1 MVAHPGDTRAVRTAG
16 RLNEPRP
23 ARVEANFDGT
33 PWQVNHQ
40 SVAVLREEWRVLD
53 RWWTEEPVIRR
64 YFEVVL
70 ETGENTVVFH
80 DGAGG
85 GGSPSAAPEPALS
98 AESCRV
104 TDTPNQLPD
113 MTAMATRSRNEIE
126 KRARFALASGERS
139 RATDCRCEHRD
150 AEKPVMY

>member
-1 MVAHPGDTRAVRTAG
+1 VVISARA
-16 RLNEPRP
+16 LNEPRP

-40 SVAVLREEWRVLD
+40 SVAVHREEWRVLD

-70 ETGENTVVFH
+70 ETGENTVVFY

-85 GGSPSAAPEPALS
+85 GWFTQRGA
-98 AESCRV
+98 
-104 TDTPNQLPD
+104 
-113 MTAMATRSRNEIE
+113 
-126 KRARFALASGERS
+126 
-139 RATDCRCEHRD
+139 
-150 AEKPVMY
+150 

>member
-1 MVAHPGDTRAVRTAG
+1 MLALRLELVELTEPAGRQLELLAAGAEDRSRLSEGLRQVCASTGSGSVCTVVEVAPWSRIPETRALVRTAG

-23 ARVEANFDGT
+23 ARVESNFDGT

-40 SVAVLREEWRVLD
+40 SVALVREEWRVLD
-53 RWWTEEPVIRR
+53 RWWTEEPILRR

-85 GGSPSAAPEPALS
+85 RWFTQRGA
-98 AESCRV
+98 
-104 TDTPNQLPD
+104 
-113 MTAMATRSRNEIE
+113 
-126 KRARFALASGERS
+126 
-139 RATDCRCEHRD
+139 
-150 AEKPVMY
+150 